1 MKRLMAIL
9 ILTMFLLS
17 SFSLLAP
24 VAAEDRTMGPNA
36 TTDRVVLVELFTGAG
51 CGPCVPIDQGLDA
64 YIDDHTRSE
73 TVDLVYHRSIPSADL
88 LETGETTTRH
98 EDFYDRGYE
107 ATPTYFVDGT
117 IGMIGAVGDAGACQ
131 DWLETQYNTRSAKKS
146 QLTITTEG
154 IMRTSL
160 TGTIWTN
167 VTALENPSITNLF
180 VYTVIVRKTVSGY
193 NGGNGITVHNSV
205 VRKMLPDAGGDAFVI
220 SSGQTKNFEYTFNL
234 NHDSYSDKD
243 DMAIVAFVQTR
254 TRESVTVTNPGS
266 GSDYPLHTAEVLQAT
281 AGTFTPIPNVAP
293 ILSNGQVVAP
303 DGVDEDDEITFKAFY
318 QDLDDIPDIG
328 PSQVKVY
335 FQNATSSVMEHG
347 LSEVPVMDPW
357 IVGKWVSWTTKLG
370 AGTYSYRFSANDGW
384 DDALGD
390 VGWNAT
396 EVLIKPRNK
405 LPDLM
410 ASSYIPLHGD
420 TTTEFRFDVM
430 YRDFEGEEPTSAKIH
445 LNGEDYD
452 MTTDSSGPFN
462 DWVTYYYD
470 TTLPVGTNHKFY
482 FIFSDGTDERRFP
495 PVSDSPNWIM
505 GPEVEPP
512 NNEPT
517 LTTALFSP
525 NEGTRMDEF
534 TFAIIYTDGEGDSP
548 VLSYIYIDDVAY
560 IMNADGEDYLHGQ
573 TFRFTTGLG
582 LGEHWIR
589 YQFSD
594 GKHEARFPAAG
605 AIEGPL
611 VTNMAPLAVIDR
623 PSNDQRFTPDDYVPF
638 SAVGSE
644 DPEDDDLTFLWVSDI
659 DGQLSSAQAFDK
671 PLSEGVH
678 VITLTVTD
686 EYGGEHTTSISVLIK
701 PREPAPFIEGY
712 VTNNGQ
718 AVEKDMVKYTVT
730 LNNNGEANAVG
741 VEVRFI
747 VDGVTHSTETIGIN
761 VGVPKSIV
769 FTWEAMPGEHEMVFE
784 IVGDTLTITEY
795 VDANALPVISPAP
808 REKVDGSKYKVG
820 EQIYFDPFATDGN
833 EDPIEYLWT
842 FGDGTTS
849 TSKIGDHI
857 YSKAG
862 PYDVTLVVTDSRGG
876 VTEQTFEI
884 VIVKESTGSSSGGS
898 GMYVIAGIIAVVL
911 VIIVVVAL
919 MVMRGKPGTPA
930 ENEATNLYG
939 TQPAAPTTPGA
950 LPELPAEE
958 TPEVPQNGFP
968 EYKDELDY

>member
-24 VAAEDRTMGPNA
+24 VAAEDRNPEPNS
-36 TTDRVVLVELFTGAG
+36 TTTRVVLAELFTGAG
-51 CGPCVPIDQGLDA
+51 CGPCINVDYGLD
-64 YIDDHTRSE
+64 DFMDSHTRTE
-73 TVDLVYHRSIPSADL
+73 AVALVYHRSIPSADK
-88 LETGETTTRH
+88 LETSETISRQG
-98 EDFYDRGYE
+98 FYVPSGVGHS
-107 ATPTYFVDGT
+107 TPNQWVDG
-117 IGMIGAVGDAGACQ
+117 GNVMVGGFSTRQQGEDWFEGKYTTERQDA
-131 DWLETQYNTRSAKKS
+131 S
-146 QLTITTEG
+146 QLSMDVSG
-154 IMRTSL
+154 IISPSL
-160 TGTIWTN
+160 IGTIWVN
-167 VTALENPSITNLF
+167 VTALEDPDETNLF
-180 VYTVIVRKTVSGY
+180 LHTVIVRKAYGPY
-193 NGGNGITVHNSV
+193 NGGNGVLMHHFV
-205 VRKMLPDAGGDAFVI
+205 VRKMLPTHNGDAFII
-220 SSGQTKNFEYTFNL
+220 SSGQTVSKEYQFDLSNDRSGTDYFTK
-234 NHDSYSDKD
+234 KD
-243 DMAIVAFVQTR
+243 DMAIVAFVQSHTK
-254 TRESVTVTNPGS
+254 TKVTSEGAPRERYIAP
-266 GSDYPLHTAEVLQAT
+266 VLQAT
-281 AGTFTPIPNVAP
+281 HGDFFVIPNKAP
-293 ILSNGQVVAP
+293 SITQGQLVSP
-303 DGVDEDDEITFKAFY
+303 LNPREDDDVTFKVFY
-318 QDLDDIPDIG
+318 QDVDDLADFG
-328 PSQVKVY
+328 PAEAKVY
-335 FQNATSSVMEHG
+335 FKNETSSVMEHG
-347 LSEVPVMDPW
+347 LSEIPTVDPW
-357 IVGKWVSWTTKLG
+357 RVGKWVSWTTKLDP
-370 AGTYSYRFSANDGW
+370 GTYTYRFSANDGEA
-384 DDALGD
+384 DALGD

-396 EVLIKPRNK
+396 EVLIKSRNK

-410 ASSYIPLHGD
+410 ASSYIPLHDD

-445 LNGEDYD
+445 LNGMGYD

-525 NEGTRMDEF
+525 NGGTRMDEF
-534 TFAIIYTDGEGDSP
+534 TFAIIYTDGEGDHP

-560 IMNADGEDYLHGQ
+560 IMSADGEDYLHGQ

-611 VTNMAPLAVIDR
+611 VTNLAPLAVIDR

-769 FTWEAMPGEHEMVFE
+769 FTWEAMPGEHEIVFE

-849 TSKIGDHI
+849 TSKI
-857 YSKAG
+857 
-862 PYDVTLVVTDSRGG
+862 
-876 VTEQTFEI
+876 
-884 VIVKESTGSSSGGS
+884 
-898 GMYVIAGIIAVVL
+898 
-911 VIIVVVAL
+911 
-919 MVMRGKPGTPA
+919 
-930 ENEATNLYG
+930 
-939 TQPAAPTTPGA
+939 
-950 LPELPAEE
+950 
-958 TPEVPQNGFP
+958 
-968 EYKDELDY
+968 